1 MSTTSDIGPE
11 LAGLEFQRK
20 LGSGGFSDVYLYE
33 RQRPR
38 MQVAVKVLKADI
50 MDAAQQ
56 AQFVAEADTMGELA
70 EHPYIVPVLGAG
82 TAPDGRPYLEMR
94 YYPGPDL
101 AERVKA
107 QPLSVPDAI
116 KMGIQ
121 LASAIE
127 TAHRAGIIHRDIKPQ
142 NVLISSYGVPGL
154 TDFGIA
160 GRPGE
165 VEEDEN
171 VGVSMPWS
179 PPEVLTGTSNGSQ
192 ASDVY
197 SLGATIWNL
206 LVGRSPFSLPGD
218 DNSQRA
224 LFTRIVH
231 SKPPMT
237 GRADVPSSL
246 ERILAQAMA
255 KKPEHRPRTA
265 FELARHLQR
274 VEQELRLARTEIV
287 VLEQPSVDH
296 TASVGD
302 LASHTPTSTVAP
314 TGPAPSEDRTT
325 LRPTAPPAPPAGDPT
340 TRRPARATTPA
351 PSGDAPTSRRPAR
364 ASTPAAP
371 PAPAGDAPTARRPAR
386 ASTPAPAA
394 GDAPTARRPARASTP
409 AADPGAAPT
418 ARRPARPQPAPAAAG
433 ASAGSSA
440 STPPAP
446 PTGSDAS
453 GSSSSAPSHAAERS
467 SGGRWVA
474 IGGVAVLLAAA
485 IGIGALLSRGG
496 SEEHPEPGTT
506 QGAPGPSDAGDL
518 GIDLT
523 PPPTPEPR
531 VAKATDTQ
539 VTFEWDSAQK
549 GDTWL
554 FQVTDRNGTAMK
566 QWQPT
571 DKPRAVVAA
580 LPDGTTCILVET
592 RRGSQ
597 SSSAGRTC
605 KVAGR

>member
-1 MSTTSDIGPE
+1 MSADEQGPE
-11 LAGLEFQRK
+11 LPGLDYQHK

-107 QPLSVPDAI
+107 QPLSVPDAL

-165 VEEDEN
+165 AEEEEN

-179 PPEVLTGTSNGSQ
+179 PPEVLTGASNGSQ

-197 SLGATIWNL
+197 SLGATLWNL
-206 LVGRSPFSLPGD
+206 LVGRSPFSMPGD

-246 ERILAQAMA
+246 ERLLAQAMA
-255 KKPEHRPRTA
+255 KKPEHRPRSA
-265 FELARHLQR
+265 MDLARHLQR

-287 VLEQPSVDH
+287 VLEHGHDPVRTSGAEPFSQ
-296 TASVGD
+296 
-302 LASHTPTSTVAP
+302 TPTQTLPETTPEGA
-314 TGPAPSEDRTT
+314 ERTT
-325 LRPTAPPAPPAGDPT
+325 LRVPL
-340 TRRPARATTPA
+340 TPSS
-351 PSGDAPTSRRPAR
+351 PVQ
-364 ASTPAAP
+364 AAP
-371 PAPAGDAPTARRPAR
+371 AQPA
-386 ASTPAPAA
+386 S
-394 GDAPTARRPARASTP
+394 
-409 AADPGAAPT
+409 GAAPT
-418 ARRPARPQPAPAAAG
+418 ARRPTRADTGSAPTTARPARADTGAAPTAARPVRATPSAG
-433 ASAGSSA
+433 AAPTTA
-440 STPPAP
+440 RPARAEAP
-446 PTGSDAS
+446 VADEPATS
-453 GSSSSAPSHAAERS
+453 GN
-467 SGGRWVA
+467 GGRWIAIGGAVALLATAVA
-474 IGGVAVLLAAA
+474 IGAF
-485 IGIGALLSRGG
+485 LSRGG
-496 SEEHPEPGTT
+496 DPEAPQSGNLTEGPGATSP
-506 QGAPGPSDAGDL
+506 ADVNVELNPAN
-518 GIDLT
+518 
-523 PPPTPEPR
+523 PTVR
-531 VAKATDTQ
+531 VAGVKGDRI
-539 VTFEWDSAQK
+539 TFTWDREQK
-549 GDTWL
+549 GDWY
-554 FQVTDRNGTAMK
+554 QYEVVSRNGAVAR
-566 QWQPT
+566 QWKRT
-571 DKPRAVVAA
+571 DKTSATVTA
-580 LPDGTTCILVET
+580 LPDGATCIAVQA
-592 RRGSQ
+592 RRGTAGSTD
-597 SSSAGRTC
+597 AGRACT
-605 KVAGR
+605 R

>member
-1 MSTTSDIGPE
+1 MTDIGPE

-38 MQVAVKVLKADI
+38 MQVAVKVLKAHV
-50 MDAAQQ
+50 MDAQQQ

-101 AERVKA
+101 GERVKA

-165 VEEDEN
+165 VEEDDN

-179 PPEVLTGTSNGSQ
+179 PPEVLTGTSNGSE

-237 GRADVPSSL
+237 GRADVPGSL
-246 ERILAQAMA
+246 ERLLAQAMA
-255 KKPEHRPRTA
+255 KKPEHRPRSA

-287 VLEQPSVDH
+287 VLEQAHEELAPTQPEAH
-296 TASVGD
+296 TQ
-302 LASHTPTSTVAP
+302 TPTTTQP
-314 TGPAPSEDRTT
+314 QTEPSNADRTT
-325 LRPTAPPAPPAGDPT
+325 LRTPARPATPVQPTADPT
-340 TRRPARATTPA
+340 TRRPARASTP
-351 PSGDAPTSRRPAR
+351 SDAPTSRRPAR
-364 ASTPAAP
+364 ASTPSDAPTSRRPARAAAP
-371 PAPAGDAPTARRPAR
+371 DAGAAPTARRPAR
-386 ASTPAPAA
+386 ASTPAP
-394 GDAPTARRPARASTP
+394 
-409 AADPGAAPT
+409 GAAPT
-418 ARRPARPQPAPAAAG
+418 QARPQRAQPTVNPAATATPG
-433 ASAGSSA
+433 AA
-440 STPPAP
+440 T
-446 PTGSDAS
+446 D
-453 GSSSSAPSHAAERS
+453 AAEHAPGVAEQDGRS
-467 SGGRWVA
+467 GVGRWVA
-474 IGGVAVLLAAA
+474 VGGVAVLLAAA
-485 IGIGALLSRGG
+485 VGIGALLSSGG
-496 SEEHPEPGTT
+496 DDTDRPEPGVTT
-506 QGAPGPSDAGDL
+506 GAPA
-518 GIDLT
+518 
-523 PPPTPEPR
+523 PTSGSQIGGVELDPLSPEVT
-531 VAKATDTQ
+531 VAKQ
-539 VTFEWDSAQK
+539 GGGKVTFAWEREKD
-549 GDTWL
+549 GDFFL
-554 FQVTDRNGTAMK
+554 YEVVDINGSIR
-566 QWQPT
+566 
-571 DKPRAVVAA
+571 DAA
-580 LPDGTTCILVET
+580 KRTEKTSVEVKASGDGTTCLRVT
-592 RRGSQ
+592 ARRGSLG
-597 SSSAGRTC
+597 SNPTTRCAR
-605 KVAGR
+605 

>member
-1 MSTTSDIGPE
+1 MSADEQGPE
-11 LAGLEFQRK
+11 LPGLDYQHK

-107 QPLSVPDAI
+107 QPLSVPDAL

-165 VEEDEN
+165 AEEEEN

-179 PPEVLTGTSNGSQ
+179 PPEVLTGASNGSQ

-197 SLGATIWNL
+197 SLGATLWNL
-206 LVGRSPFSLPGD
+206 LVGRSPFSMPGD

-246 ERILAQAMA
+246 ERLLAQAMA
-255 KKPEHRPRTA
+255 KKPEHRPRSA
-265 FELARHLQR
+265 MDLARHLQR

-287 VLEQPSVDH
+287 VLEHGHDPVRTSGAEPFSQ
-296 TASVGD
+296 
-302 LASHTPTSTVAP
+302 TPTQTLPETTPEGA
-314 TGPAPSEDRTT
+314 ERTT
-325 LRPTAPPAPPAGDPT
+325 LRVPL
-340 TRRPARATTPA
+340 TPSS
-351 PSGDAPTSRRPAR
+351 PVQ
-364 ASTPAAP
+364 AAP
-371 PAPAGDAPTARRPAR
+371 AQPA
-386 ASTPAPAA
+386 S
-394 GDAPTARRPARASTP
+394 
-409 AADPGAAPT
+409 GAAPT
-418 ARRPARPQPAPAAAG
+418 ARRPTRADTGSAPTPARPARADTGAAPTAARPVRATPSAG
-433 ASAGSSA
+433 AAPTTA
-440 STPPAP
+440 RPARAEAP
-446 PTGSDAS
+446 VADEPATS
-453 GSSSSAPSHAAERS
+453 GN
-467 SGGRWVA
+467 GGRWIAIGGAVALLATAVA
-474 IGGVAVLLAAA
+474 IGAF
-485 IGIGALLSRGG
+485 LSRGG
-496 SEEHPEPGTT
+496 DPEAPQSGNLTEGPGATSP
-506 QGAPGPSDAGDL
+506 ADVNVELNPAN
-518 GIDLT
+518 
-523 PPPTPEPR
+523 PTVR
-531 VAKATDTQ
+531 VAGVKGDRI
-539 VTFEWDSAQK
+539 TFTWDREQK
-549 GDTWL
+549 GDWY
-554 FQVTDRNGTAMK
+554 QYEVVSRNGAVAR
-566 QWQPT
+566 QWKRT
-571 DKPRAVVAA
+571 DKTSATVTA
-580 LPDGTTCILVET
+580 LPDGATCIAVQA
-592 RRGSQ
+592 RRGTAGSTD
-597 SSSAGRTC
+597 AGRACT
-605 KVAGR
+605 R

>member
-1 MSTTSDIGPE
+1 MSADEQGPE
-11 LAGLEFQRK
+11 LPGLDYQHK

-107 QPLSVPDAI
+107 QPLSVPDAL

-165 VEEDEN
+165 AEEEEN

-179 PPEVLTGTSNGSQ
+179 PPEVLTGASNGSQ

-197 SLGATIWNL
+197 SLGATLWNL
-206 LVGRSPFSLPGD
+206 LVGRSPFSMPGD

-246 ERILAQAMA
+246 ERLLAQAMA
-255 KKPEHRPRTA
+255 KKPEHRPRSA
-265 FELARHLQR
+265 MDLARHLQR

-287 VLEQPSVDH
+287 VLEHGHDPVRTSGAEPFSQ
-296 TASVGD
+296 
-302 LASHTPTSTVAP
+302 TPTQTLPETTPEGA
-314 TGPAPSEDRTT
+314 ERTT
-325 LRPTAPPAPPAGDPT
+325 LRVPL
-340 TRRPARATTPA
+340 TPSS
-351 PSGDAPTSRRPAR
+351 PVQ
-364 ASTPAAP
+364 AAP
-371 PAPAGDAPTARRPAR
+371 AQPA
-386 ASTPAPAA
+386 S
-394 GDAPTARRPARASTP
+394 
-409 AADPGAAPT
+409 GAAPT
-418 ARRPARPQPAPAAAG
+418 ARRPTRADTGSAPTTARPARADTGAAPTAARPVRA
-433 ASAGSSA
+433 
-440 STPPAP
+440 TPPAGAA
-446 PTGSDAS
+446 PTTARPARAEAPVADEPATS
-453 GSSSSAPSHAAERS
+453 GN
-467 SGGRWVA
+467 GGRWIAIGGAVALLATAVA
-474 IGGVAVLLAAA
+474 IGAF
-485 IGIGALLSRGG
+485 LSRGG
-496 SEEHPEPGTT
+496 DTEAPQSVNLTEGPGATSP
-506 QGAPGPSDAGDL
+506 ADVNVELNPAN
-518 GIDLT
+518 
-523 PPPTPEPR
+523 PTVR
-531 VAKATDTQ
+531 VAGVKGDRI
-539 VTFEWDSAQK
+539 TFTWDREQK
-549 GDTWL
+549 GDWY
-554 FQVTDRNGTAMK
+554 QYEVVSRNGAVAR
-566 QWQPT
+566 QWKRT
-571 DKPRAVVAA
+571 DKTSATVTA
-580 LPDGTTCILVET
+580 LPDGATCIAVQA
-592 RRGSQ
+592 RRGTAGSTD
-597 SSSAGRTC
+597 AGRACT
-605 KVAGR
+605 R

>member
-1 MSTTSDIGPE
+1 MSADERGPE
-11 LAGLEFQRK
+11 LPGLEYQGK

-82 TAPDGRPYLEMR
+82 TAADGRPYLEMR

-107 QPLSVPDAI
+107 QPLSVPDAL

-160 GRPGE
+160 GRPGDAD
-165 VEEDEN
+165 EDEN

-179 PPEVLTGTSNGSQ
+179 PPEVLTGASNGSQ

-197 SLGATIWNL
+197 SLGATLWNL
-206 LVGRSPFSLPGD
+206 LVGRSPFSIPGD

-246 ERILAQAMA
+246 ERLLAQAMA
-255 KKPEHRPRTA
+255 KKPEHRPRSA
-265 FELARHLQR
+265 MDLARHLQR

-287 VLEQPSVDH
+287 VLEH
-296 TASVGD
+296 ASDAVRSRGGEPF
-302 LASHTPTSTVAP
+302 SHTPTHTLPDTSP
-314 TGPAPSEDRTT
+314 EGSERTT
-325 LRPTAPPAPPAGDPT
+325 LRVPVSPT
-340 TRRPARATTPA
+340 TPVQGSS
-351 PSGDAPTSRRPAR
+351 SGGS
-364 ASTPAAP
+364 
-371 PAPAGDAPTARRPAR
+371 APTARRPAR
-386 ASTPAPAA
+386 ATT
-394 GDAPTARRPARASTP
+394 GDAPTTARPSRAAT
-409 AADPGAAPT
+409 GAAPT
-418 ARRPARPQPAPAAAG
+418 AARPARTAGPTGAAAGAAPTAARPSRASMAPAAAPT
-433 ASAGSSA
+433 AARPA
-440 STPPAP
+440 RAQEPPAE
-446 PTGSDAS
+446 TDDHDGSGA
-453 GSSSSAPSHAAERS
+453 
-467 SGGRWVA
+467 GRWIAIGAAVALLVGAVA
-474 IGGVAVLLAAA
+474 IGG
-485 IGIGALLSRGG
+485 LLSRGG
-496 SEEHPEPGTT
+496 DPDEPQAGTIT
-506 QGAPGPSDAGDL
+506 QGGGASDPADL
-518 GIDLT
+518 GVDLN
-523 PPPTPEPR
+523 PANPVPR
-531 VAKATDTQ
+531 VKSIKGDK
-539 VTFEWDSAQK
+539 VTFTWEREK
-549 GDTWL
+549 PGDW
-554 FQVTDRNGTAMK
+554 FQYEVTSRNGAVAR
-566 QWQPT
+566 QWT
-571 DKPRAVVAA
+571 RTNKTMAVVTA
-580 LPDGTTCILVET
+580 LPDNSTCIAVQA
-592 RRGSQ
+592 RRGRYGGSTD
-597 SSSAGRTC
+597 AGRVCT
-605 KVAGR
+605 R